1 MSDAL
6 PAVHEQFQAP
16 GQQLEADR
24 LGLWVFLAS
33 EAMLFGAVFFA
44 LTVYHLIH
52 PAAMHAATSRLDL
65 VTGVIGT
72 AVLLTSS
79 TTMALAVKAARE
91 GRRTEALIVL
101 VGTVLLGLA
110 FEAIKVHDW
119 FDEYDQGLYPP
130 MGPPFPLPQPAARLY
145 FHLYFVSTGLHAVHL
160 AVGILLV
167 AGVAASLL
175 SNRMKLPERT
185 VTVEMVGLYWQFVDI
200 VWIFLF
206 PTLYLVS
213 R

>member
-6 PAVHEQFQAP
+6 PAVHEQYQVAT
-16 GQQLEADR
+16 QQLAADR

-33 EAMLFGAVFFA
+33 EAMLFGAVFFSLA
-44 LTVYHLIH
+44 VYHYIH
-52 PAAMHAATSRLDL
+52 PAAMHAATDQLDL
-65 VTGVIGT
+65 SMGAVGT
-72 AVLLTSS
+72 AVLLSSS
-79 TTMALAVKAARE
+79 TTMALAVKAAGE
-91 GRRTEALIVL
+91 GRRWETLVALI
-101 VGTVLLGLA
+101 GTVVLGLA

-119 FDEYDQGLYPP
+119 FDEFGKGLYPP
-130 MGPPFPLPQPAARLY
+130 AGPPFPLPQPAARLF

-167 AGVAASLL
+167 AGLVIMQVSGRLT
-175 SNRMKLPERT
+175 LPERM

-200 VWIFLF
+200 VWIFLY